1 MKKIFLVLV
10 AMTALLSAGQ
20 NNFDINELQ
29 NRCNN
34 NDATVCLGLGAV
46 YYLGKG
52 VRQDY
57 KKANELYSKA
67 CDLGD
72 NLGCLVLGSLCLVDA
87 DYKKAIE
94 LFTKVCDSGMS
105 RGCRNV
111 GNMYDGY
118 RGVGRDAKLAKE
130 YFRKACN
137 LGDQLGCDDYKR
149 LSELGY

>member
-1 MKKIFLVLV
+1 MKKAIWIFL
-10 AMTALLSAGQ
+10 SAATLIATEVNVVIQKLQSECEQ
-20 NNFDINELQ
+20 NNTESCIN
-29 NRCNN
+29 
-34 NDATVCLGLGAV
+34 LGAL
-46 YYLGKG
+46 YERGEEG
-52 VRQDY
+52 VKQDY